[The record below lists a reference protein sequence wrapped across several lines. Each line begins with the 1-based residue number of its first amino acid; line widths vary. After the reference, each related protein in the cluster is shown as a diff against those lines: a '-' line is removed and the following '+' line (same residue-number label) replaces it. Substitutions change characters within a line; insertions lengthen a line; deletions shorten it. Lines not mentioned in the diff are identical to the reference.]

1 MIRWSIILAAIFL
14 FGLLPAHAAQP
25 ALAESAVIED
35 NIIYLRVASVAGD
48 LAAEISSACT
58 GLAATNKVIGTVLD
72 LRFADGTDPA
82 EARVTAD
89 YYSGR
94 KLPLAVL
101 VNDETRDAA
110 ANLATTLRNERAG
123 LIFGNVTGGLK
134 PDIAVTANT
143 NNEKIFLQ
151 NPYATLATNDAV
163 SPAVTNDLLP
173 FVDHLSEADL
183 VRQKVKDGEDDED
196 AEPAAR
202 PAPPKPVI
210 RDPVLAR
217 AVDLLKGLAV
227 VRLQHG

>member
-1 MIRWSIILAAIFL
+1 MIRRFIILAAIFL
-14 FGLLPAHAAQP
+14 SGLLSVPAATA

-35 NIIYLRVASVAGD
+35 NVIYLRVGSVAGD
-48 LAAEISSACT
+48 LAAEISSAST
-58 GLAATNKVIGTVLD
+58 GLTATNKVIGTILD

-89 YYSGR
+89 YFSAR

-110 ANLATTLRNERAG
+110 ANLAAELRKERAG
-123 LIFGNVTGGLK
+123 LIFGSMTGGLK
-134 PDIAVTANT
+134 PDIAVTVNT
-143 NNEKIFLQ
+143 NNEKVFLN
-151 NPYATLATNDAV
+151 NPYAMLATNDAV
-163 SPAVTNDLLP
+163 SLAATNDLLP

-196 AEPAAR
+196 AEPAER

>member
-1 MIRWSIILAAIFL
+1 MMRRFIILADIFSSAL
-14 FGLLPAHAAQP
+14 FSVRAATA
-25 ALAESAVIED
+25 ALAESSVIED
-35 NIIYLRVASVAGD
+35 NVIYLRVGSVAGD
-48 LAAEISSACT
+48 LAAEISTAST
-58 GLAATNKVIGTVLD
+58 GLTTTNKVIGTILD

-89 YYSGR
+89 YYSAR

-110 ANLATTLRNERAG
+110 ANLATELRKERAG
-123 LIFGNVTGGLK
+123 LIFGSTTSGLK
-134 PDIAVTANT
+134 PDIAVTVNT
-143 NNEKIFLQ
+143 NNEKTFLG
-151 NPYATLATNDAV
+151 NPYAILATNDDV
-163 SPAVTNDLLP
+163 SLAATNDLLP

-196 AEPAAR
+196 AEPAER
-202 PAPPKPVI
+202 PTPPKPVI

-227 VRLQHG
+227 VRSQHG